1 MFKIGIYVCIA
12 KKKKNQWHILRH
24 GKGDFIQGGE
34 AIKISIGTAAME
46 FCSGVERLGST
57 LNTA

>member
-1 MFKIGIYVCIA
+1 M
-12 KKKKNQWHILRH
+12 LRH

-34 AIKISIGTAAME
+34 AIKISTGTTAME